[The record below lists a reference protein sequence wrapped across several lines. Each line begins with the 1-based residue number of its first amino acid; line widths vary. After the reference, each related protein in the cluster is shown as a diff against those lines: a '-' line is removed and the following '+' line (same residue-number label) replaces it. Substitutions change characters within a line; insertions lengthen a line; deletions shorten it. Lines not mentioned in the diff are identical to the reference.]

1 MSWLESRRRHN
12 LRRGNKG
19 QEGRGVSNEGEGGD
33 RSKRKV
39 AEEEKTEE
47 GGKL

>member
-12 LRRGNKG
+12 LRKGIKG
-19 QEGRGVSNEGEGGD
+19 QEGRGVSNDGEGYD

-39 AEEEKTEE
+39 AEK
-47 GGKL
+47 K